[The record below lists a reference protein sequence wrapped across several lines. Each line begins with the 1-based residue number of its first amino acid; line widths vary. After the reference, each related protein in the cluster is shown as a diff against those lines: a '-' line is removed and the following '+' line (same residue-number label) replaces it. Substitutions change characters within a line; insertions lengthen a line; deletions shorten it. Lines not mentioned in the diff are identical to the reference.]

1 MSDAPLKNGY
11 YELPPGKLANVVTC
25 LEMTARPPARGRGFG
40 PGFELV
46 PGDRTDLAKH
56 RALFSKVGRDLMWF
70 SRLIMEDAK
79 LAAILGDPDYSPFV
93 LRKDGVDAGMLDLD
107 FRAAGQCELAFFGL
121 APEFIGGGAGRA
133 LMEQAITLAW
143 AKPIKRFWVH
153 TCSFDHPAA
162 LAFYQRSGF
171 KPYQIMVE
179 VHDDPRLTGHMPRD
193 ATPQAPLIDG

>member
-1 MSDAPLKNGY
+1 MSDKVLNVGY
-11 YELPPGKLANVVTC
+11 YDLPRGKLANVVTC
-25 LEMTARPPARGRGFG
+25 LEMMARPPARGGGFA

-46 PGDRTDLAKH
+46 PADRTDLAGH
-56 RALFSKVGRDLMWF
+56 RELFSRVGRDLMWF
-70 SRLIMEDAK
+70 SRLIMEDQK
-79 LAAILGDPDYSPFV
+79 LAAILGHPNYFPFV

-107 FRAAGQCELAFFGL
+107 FREAGQCELAFFGL

-143 AKPIKRFWVH
+143 ARPIHRFWVH

-162 LAFYQRSGF
+162 LGFYQRSGF
-171 KPYQIMVE
+171 RPYQIMVE

-193 ATPQAPLIDG
+193 ATPQAPLIES